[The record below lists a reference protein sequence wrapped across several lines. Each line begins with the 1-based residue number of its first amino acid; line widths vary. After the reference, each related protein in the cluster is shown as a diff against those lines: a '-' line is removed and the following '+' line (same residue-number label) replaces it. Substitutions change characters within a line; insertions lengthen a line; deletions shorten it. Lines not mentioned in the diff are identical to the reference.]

1 MTAAEAEERRAAPL
15 IEPPRLRTGEERS
28 ATRLE
33 LFFDLAYVLAVA
45 ELASAAYQDPTL
57 RGSVVFVGLFTAV
70 WWSWVSTILYAN
82 RYDTNDVIYRLAKL
96 AGTFAACGLAASAS
110 GALGEEA
117 VPFVLSFV
125 GLRVLLFLLYLRAY
139 RHVPEA
145 RANIAF
151 YLAAIAAS
159 GVVWTVSLAFE
170 GNARYLLWAVG
181 LAVAIA
187 APFLATRF
195 STDVPLHL
203 EHLPERF
210 GLFVILVL
218 GESLAAVV
226 TGLQETHWDLDSLVV
241 GALGFSIAAA
251 LWWSHFDL
259 GGAAAKARLLA
270 IGGERASHAHDT
282 YVFAHLPITL
292 GLAAVGVG
300 IEHFVVHPVGELSAG
315 AEWMLY
321 GGVATYLVGTVLLLA
336 GTSGSLRAAWP
347 WPGVAVPAVL
357 IFGALTVIPP
367 KLSVAAITATV
378 VATVVVGMRQ
388 QRRGELETTEA

>member
-1 MTAAEAEERRAAPL
+1 MTTTNAEEERQAPL
-15 IEPPRLRTGEERS
+15 IAPPRLRTGDERS

-45 ELASAAYQDPTL
+45 ELASAAYKEPTL
-57 RGSVVFVGLFTAV
+57 RGTIVFIGLFTAV
-70 WWSWVSTILYAN
+70 WWSWVSTTLYAN

-96 AGTFAACGLAASAS
+96 AGTFAAVGLAASAS
-110 GALGEEA
+110 GALGEDA
-117 VPFVLSFV
+117 APFVLSFV

-145 RANIAF
+145 RGNIAL
-151 YLAAIAAS
+151 YLAGIAGSAAL
-159 GVVWTVSLAFE
+159 WTVSLAFD
-170 GNARYLLWAVG
+170 GTGRYLLWAAG
-181 LAVAIA
+181 LTVAMA
-187 APFLATRF
+187 TPFLATRF
-195 STDVPLHL
+195 STNVPLHL

-226 TGLQETHWDLDSLVV
+226 TGLHETHWDLDSLVV
-241 GALGFSIAAA
+241 AALGFSIAAA

-259 GGAAAKARLLA
+259 GGAAAKQRLLA
-270 IGGERASHAHDT
+270 LGGERASHAHDS

-321 GGVATYLVGTVLLLA
+321 GGVATYLVGTVLLIA

-357 IFGALTVIPP
+357 LFGALTVIPP
-367 KLSVAAITATV
+367 KLSVAAITATL
-378 VATVVVGMRQ
+378 VATVIAGIRQ
-388 QRRGELETTEA
+388 QRKGELETTEA